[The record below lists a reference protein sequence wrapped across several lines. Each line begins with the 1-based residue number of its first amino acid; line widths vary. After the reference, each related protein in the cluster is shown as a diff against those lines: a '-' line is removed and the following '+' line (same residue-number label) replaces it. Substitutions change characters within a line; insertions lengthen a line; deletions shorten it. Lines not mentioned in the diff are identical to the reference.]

1 MELQD
6 QLETV
11 RNHRGTVRVT
21 IGNHTVNADIIGTK
35 WNEATD
41 ENLAFLGANILLHT
55 SQYELI
61 RMQESVIDTLHDCG
75 TAHAYILTQ
84 SRSIWAIAETLDLTQ
99 TAQGDFLWNL
109 GVKYFP

>member
-11 RNHRGTVRVT
+11 RKHGGTVRVT
-21 IGNHTVNADIIGTK
+21 IGNHTVNADILGTK

-41 ENLAFLGANILLHT
+41 EHLAFLGANILLHT
-55 SQYELI
+55 SQHELI
-61 RMQESVIDTLHDCG
+61 RMQEYTIDSLHDCG
-75 TAHAYILTQ
+75 TASAHILAQ
-84 SRSIWAIAETLDLTQ
+84 DRSLWAIAETLELTQ
-99 TAQGDFLWNL
+99 TAQGDYLWNI